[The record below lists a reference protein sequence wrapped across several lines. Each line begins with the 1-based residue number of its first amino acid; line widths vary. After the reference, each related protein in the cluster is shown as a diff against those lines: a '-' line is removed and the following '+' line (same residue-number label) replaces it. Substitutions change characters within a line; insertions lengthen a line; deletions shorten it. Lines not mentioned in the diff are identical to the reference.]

1 MQATWRLII
10 TPPANGAWNMAIDEA
25 ILEAIGKQLVPPT
38 LRLYS
43 WQPPCLSLGYAQP
56 VSDVHLPALLSNGW
70 DLVRRP
76 TGGRAILH
84 TDELTYAVI
93 GPLEEPRLQGSV
105 LECYQ
110 RLAQALLKALAM
122 VQIPAQAKPLA
133 SPSSASFSAASNSPT
148 PATVASNHTNPVCF
162 ETPSNYEILA
172 NGKKIIGSAQARRKD
187 GVLQH
192 GSFPLFGDLTRI
204 LQVLVFPDEE
214 ARQKARTRL
223 QQHATT
229 AAEVLGK
236 PLSWQAAS
244 NAFIQAFEQTL
255 DLRFVKA
262 DLSGFETARAK
273 ELYHEKY
280 TSLSWNHRI

>member
-1 MQATWRLII
+1 MQTTWRLII
-10 TPPANGAWNMAIDEA
+10 TPSARGAWNMAVDEA
-25 ILEAIGKQLVPPT
+25 ILEAIGKELVPPT

-56 VSDVHLPALLSNGW
+56 ISDVNLPALLSNGW

-93 GPLEEPRLQGSV
+93 GPLHEPRLQGSV
-105 LECYQ
+105 LESYQ
-110 RLAQALLKALAM
+110 RLSQALLKALTLLH
-122 VQIPAQAKPLA
+122 IPAQAKPLSSTSA
-133 SPSSASFSAASNSPT
+133 SAPSSSPPLPTSSSNS
-148 PATVASNHTNPVCF
+148 SNPVCF

-172 NGKKIIGSAQARRKD
+172 TGKKIIGSAQARRKD

-192 GSFPLFGDLTRI
+192 GSFPLYGDLTRI
-204 LQVLVFPDEE
+204 LQVLAFPDEKSRQE
-214 ARQKARTRL
+214 AKARL
-223 QQHATT
+223 LQHATT
-229 AAEVLGK
+229 AEEVLGE
-236 PLSWQAAS
+236 PLSWQAAA
-244 NAFIQAFEQTL
+244 NAFVQAFEQTL

-262 DLSGFETARAK
+262 DLSGFEIARAE

-280 TSLSWNHRI
+280 TSLSWNHHL

>member
-1 MQATWRLII
+1 MQTTWRLIL
-10 TPPANGAWNMAIDEA
+10 TPSACGAWNMAVDEA
-25 ILEAIGKQLVPPT
+25 ILEAIGKELVPPT

-56 VSDVHLPALLSNGW
+56 ISDVNLPALLSNGW

-93 GPLEEPRLQGSV
+93 GPLHEPRLQGSV
-105 LECYQ
+105 LESYQ
-110 RLAQALLKALAM
+110 RLSQALLKALTLL
-122 VQIPAQAKPLA
+122 QIPAQAKPLSSPSASTPSA
-133 SPSSASFSAASNSPT
+133 SPDRSTSSSNS
-148 PATVASNHTNPVCF
+148 SNPVCF

-172 NGKKIIGSAQARRKD
+172 TGKKIIGSAQARRKD

-192 GSFPLFGDLTRI
+192 GSFPLYGDLTRI
-204 LQVLVFPDEE
+204 LQVLAFPDEKSRQE
-214 ARQKARTRL
+214 AKARL
-223 QQHATT
+223 LQHATT
-229 AAEVLGK
+229 AEEVLGE
-236 PLSWQAAS
+236 PLSWQAAA

-262 DLSGFETARAK
+262 DLSGFEIARAE

-280 TSLSWNHRI
+280 TSLSWNHRL

>member
-1 MQATWRLII
+1 MQTTWRLIL
-10 TPPANGAWNMAIDEA
+10 TPSACGAWNMAVDEA
-25 ILEAIGKQLVPPT
+25 ILEAIGKELVPPT

-56 VSDVHLPALLSNGW
+56 ISDVNLPALLANGW

-93 GPLEEPRLQGSV
+93 GPLHEPRLQGSV
-105 LECYQ
+105 LESYQ
-110 RLAQALLKALAM
+110 RLSQALLKALTLL
-122 VQIPAQAKPLA
+122 QIPAQAKPLSSPSASTPSA
-133 SPSSASFSAASNSPT
+133 SPDRSTSSSNS
-148 PATVASNHTNPVCF
+148 SNPVCF

-172 NGKKIIGSAQARRKD
+172 TGKKIIGSAQARRKD

-192 GSFPLFGDLTRI
+192 GSFPLYGDLTRI
-204 LQVLVFPDEE
+204 LQVLAFPDEKSRQE
-214 ARQKARTRL
+214 AKARL
-223 QQHATT
+223 LQHATT
-229 AAEVLGK
+229 AEEVLGE
-236 PLSWQAAS
+236 PLSWQAAA

-262 DLSGFETARAK
+262 DLSGFEIARAE

-280 TSLSWNHRI
+280 TSLSWNHRL

>member
-1 MQATWRLII
+1 MQITWRLII
-10 TPPANGAWNMAIDEA
+10 TPSARGAWNMAVDEA
-25 ILEAIGKQLVPPT
+25 ILEAIGKELVPPT

-56 VSDVHLPALLSNGW
+56 ISDVNLPALLYHGW

-93 GPLEEPRLQGSV
+93 GPLHEPRLQGSV
-105 LECYQ
+105 LESYQ
-110 RLAQALLKALAM
+110 RLSQALLKALTLL
-122 VQIPAQAKPLA
+122 QIPAQAKPLS
-133 SPSSASFSAASNSPT
+133 SPSVSVPTGSATLATSASNP
-148 PATVASNHTNPVCF
+148 PNPVCF

-172 NGKKIIGSAQARRKD
+172 KGKKVIGSAQARRKE

-192 GSFPLFGDLTRI
+192 GSFPLYGDLTRI
-204 LQVLVFPDEE
+204 LQVLAFPDEKSRQE
-214 ARQKARTRL
+214 AKARL
-223 QQHATT
+223 LQHATT
-229 AAEVLGK
+229 AEEVLGE
-236 PLSWQAAS
+236 PLSWQAAA

-262 DLSGFETARAK
+262 DLSGFEIARAE